1 LTDERN
7 TTALAP
13 ALSATRRDFHTRDGT
28 RMAFYADTSADG
40 IPLLLV
46 HSINAAPSAME
57 IKPLFE
63 HFRSSRPVYAPD
75 LPGFGASERRD
86 RDYSPQF
93 FAETLCDFVADIAP
107 GKVDIVALSLSSEF
121 AARAASLAPELFR
134 SLTIISP
141 TGFSER
147 APMNEATG
155 ARIVR
160 VLRTPLLGSGLFR
173 LLTVKPIIRY
183 FLGLNFHGPVPA
195 EMVNYA
201 TRTAHRPGA
210 IHGPRAFLS
219 GKLFDANATQALYAP
234 LQLPGLV
241 IHDQDPNVSFGKLP
255 QFVEEHANWRAV
267 RIAPTLGLPHFE
279 KLDEVAAALEQFW
292 AAID

>member
-1 LTDERN
+1 LTDEGN

-13 ALSATRRDFHTRDGT
+13 ALSATRSNFHTRSGVK
-28 RMAFYADTSADG
+28 MAFYADTSADG

-57 IKPLFE
+57 MKPLFE
-63 HFRSSRPVYAPD
+63 YFRSTRPVYAPD
-75 LPGFGASERRD
+75 LPGFGASERKD

-93 FAETLCDFVADIAP
+93 FAETLCNFIEDIGAR
-107 GKVDIVALSLSSEF
+107 KIDVVALSLSSEF
-121 AARAASLAPELFR
+121 AARAAGLAPELFR
-134 SLTIISP
+134 SLALISP

-147 APMNEATG
+147 PPMNEATG

-160 VLRTPLLGSGLFR
+160 VLRTPLLGTGLFR
-173 LLTVKPIIRY
+173 LLTVKPSIRH
-183 FLGLNFHGPVPA
+183 FLGLNFHGPVSA
-195 EMVNYA
+195 EMVDYA
-201 TRTAHRPGA
+201 TTTAHRPGA

-219 GKLFDANATQALYAP
+219 GKLFDADATRALYAP

-241 IHDQDPNVSFGKLP
+241 IYDQDPNVRFDRLP
-255 QFVEEHANWRAV
+255 GFVEEHANWRAV

-279 KLDEVAAALEQFW
+279 KLDEVASALQQFW
-292 AAID
+292 AANA